1 MKGNLNN
8 FDKETKRFL
17 SNLKAA
23 IILLESTKT
32 PIKSK
37 LKTLQE
43 ETKELQKSIKELKNE
58 KQQLLNQIKKL
69 EKGGG

>member
-8 FDKETKRFL
+8 FDKETKTHL

-23 IILLESTKT
+23 IILLENSKT
-32 PIKSK
+32 PIISK
-37 LKTLQE
+37 IKTLQDE
-43 ETKELQKSIKELKNE
+43 NKELQKSIKELKNE